1 MAGINTAMHSADNP
15 QLLVTS
21 SSAGKSNGDRSLQ
34 PRLRP
39 IKTNPIAGAGGLHSP
54 DDPQG
59 RDARMYP
66 TPLG

>member
-1 MAGINTAMHSADNP
+1 MHSGDNP

-34 PRLRP
+34 PSLRP